1 MESSCHVPSLSSST
15 CSLTSSAFFGVPSP
29 GAPVSLTLSTH
40 HCLTSVSSQLYAL
53 AMSGV
58 SEPCLRQEK
67 HCILYVCCYSKR
79 ETESVKEK
87 LLQVNSRHLL
97 LSMAHVG
104 VQSKEI
110 KAIIQKGAV
119 PEIQSLAPVSCLLP
133 VWCKPWVSLSRQGT
147 KFCQKT
153 DFIALSSS
161 SVEIGQEVGRPLK
174 KTRLYLWSPASP
186 QMLPATELTDLVLIA
201 FFSLLMPFAKH
212 VPRMLP
218 AKQKHGY
225 SAYLRKAN
233 RDPLQLTTH
242 VNILPAG
249 LWVQLETD
257 QVTLY
262 LLSAV
267 CRRGS
272 CWPGCSALYVGRGPG
287 S

>member
-1 MESSCHVPSLSSST
+1 MSLILPPPILDYIKALNTFPPQYCYISSRGIFLPCALMSSST

-67 HCILYVCCYSKR
+67 HCILYVCHYSKR

-87 LLQVNSRHLL
+87 LLKVNSRHLL

-119 PEIQSLAPVSCLLP
+119 PGIQSLAPVSCLLP

-153 DFIALSSS
+153 DFIALASS
-161 SVEIGQEVGRPLK
+161 SVEIGQEMGRPLK
-174 KTRLYLWSPASP
+174 KIRLCLWSPASP

-201 FFSLLMPFAKH
+201 FFSLLMPFAN
-212 VPRMLP
+212 M
-218 AKQKHGY
+218 
-225 SAYLRKAN
+225 S
-233 RDPLQLTTH
+233 
-242 VNILPAG
+242 
-249 LWVQLETD
+249 
-257 QVTLY
+257 
-262 LLSAV
+262 
-267 CRRGS
+267 
-272 CWPGCSALYVGRGPG
+272 PGCCLQNKNVAIQRIWGRQTEIHFSSPLT
-287 S
+287 